1 MSGAPMHEP
10 AVETCFPR
18 AGGRQPGS
26 AGFAVDV
33 AADFCR
39 SCALSSVCAMVGYG
53 KSELSP
59 LHGLM
64 GHLGPYRAGEAVF
77 RQGDPF
83 EAVYA
88 VRAGTVKTRQLDHHG
103 REHVLGF
110 FLPGEVIGLDAI
122 YPDRFPCDALALED
136 AQFCRFS
143 FSAMSALATRQPA
156 VQLHL
161 FRLISRQLG
170 MNRLLAGDYSA
181 GERMAAFLVD
191 LGERYAAR
199 GFPGTHF
206 QLSMSRSDIAN
217 YLSLAA
223 ETVSRVLS
231 RFRAQGLIE
240 IRGRVLH
247 LRDAQRLRDL
257 GCKLLAA

>member
-1 MSGAPMHEP
+1 MSGGPMNGRPAPG
-10 AVETCFPR
+10 ADDGAT
-18 AGGRQPGS
+18 
-26 AGFAVDV
+26 
-33 AADFCR
+33 DFCR

-53 KSELSP
+53 KPELSP

-64 GHLGPYRAGEAVF
+64 EHLGPYRAGEAVF

-88 VRAGTVKTRQLDHHG
+88 VRAGTVKTRQLDNHG

-110 FLPGEVIGLDAI
+110 FLPGEVVGLDAI
-122 YPDRFPCDALALED
+122 YPDRFPCDAVALDD

-143 FSAMSALATRQPA
+143 FPAMSALATRQPA

-170 MNRLLAGDYSA
+170 TAARLVAGDHSA
-181 GERMAAFLVD
+181 DERMAAFLVD
-191 LGERYAAR
+191 LGERYAVR
-199 GFPGTHF
+199 GLPGTHY
-206 QLSMSRSDIAN
+206 QLSMSRSEIAN

-223 ETVSRVLS
+223 ETVSRTLS
-231 RFRAQGLIE
+231 RFRAKGLIRIE
-240 IRGRVLH
+240 GRVLH
-247 LRDAQRLRDL
+247 LREPQELREL
-257 GCKLLAA
+257 GQNLLAA

>member
-1 MSGAPMHEP
+1 MSAGPMHGP
-10 AVETCFPR
+10 ATEGRLSHAV
-18 AGGRQPGS
+18 GRQRAP
-26 AGFAVDV
+26 AGFVPDV
-33 AADFCR
+33 ASDFCR

-53 KSELSP
+53 KPELSP

-64 GHLGPYRAGEAVF
+64 EHLGPYRAGETIF

-83 EAVYA
+83 EAVFA
-88 VRAGTVKTRQLDHHG
+88 VRAGTVKTRQLDHQG
-103 REHVLGF
+103 RERVLGF

-122 YPDRFPCDALALED
+122 YPDRFPCDAVALED

-156 VQLHL
+156 VQRHL

-170 MNRLLAGDYSA
+170 MSRLLAGDYSA

-217 YLSLAA
+217 HLSLAA
-223 ETVSRVLS
+223 ETVSRILS
-231 RFRAQGLIE
+231 RFRAKGLIG

-247 LRDAQRLRDL
+247 LHDTQRLRDL
-257 GCKLLAA
+257 GRKLLAA

>member
-1 MSGAPMHEP
+1 MSNGPMREP
-10 AVETCFPR
+10 LAEANVAR
-18 AGGRQPGS
+18 
-26 AGFAVDV
+26 V
-33 AADFCR
+33 AARPDPAMAAAGEAPDFCR
-39 SCALSSVCAMVGYG
+39 SCALASVCAMVGYG
-53 KSELSP
+53 KPELSP

-64 GHLGPYRAGEAVF
+64 EHLGPYRPGETVF

-83 EAVYA
+83 EAVFA
-88 VRAGTVKTRQLDHHG
+88 VRSGLVKTRQLDGHG

-122 YPDRFPCDALALED
+122 YPDRFPCDAVALDD

-143 FSAMSALATRQPA
+143 FPAMSALATRQPA
-156 VQLHL
+156 VQRHL
-161 FRLISRQLG
+161 FRLISRPLG
-170 MNRLLAGDYSA
+170 TTRLLVGDHSA
-181 GERMAAFLVD
+181 DERMAAFLVD

-206 QLSMSRSDIAN
+206 QLGMSRSDIAN
-217 YLSLAA
+217 HLSLAA
-223 ETVSRVLS
+223 ETVSRTLT

-247 LRDAQRLRDL
+247 LRDALRLREL
-257 GCKLLAA
+257 GWKLLAA

>member
-1 MSGAPMHEP
+1 MSAGTVHGSSAGAG
-10 AVETCFPR
+10 FPR
-18 AGGRQPGS
+18 AKGRQPT
-26 AGFAVDV
+26 ATFPADV
-33 AADFCR
+33 ASDFCR
-39 SCALSSVCAMVGYG
+39 TCALSSVCAMVGYG
-53 KSELSP
+53 KPELSP

-64 GHLGPYRAGEAVF
+64 EHLGPYRAGETVF

-83 EAVYA
+83 ESVFA

-122 YPDRFPCDALALED
+122 YPDRFPCDAVALED

-143 FSAMSALATRQPA
+143 FPAMSALATRQPA
-156 VQLHL
+156 VQRHL

-170 MNRLLAGDYSA
+170 MARLLAGDHSA
-181 GERMAAFLVD
+181 DERMAAFLVD

-206 QLSMSRSDIAN
+206 YLSMSRSDIAN
-217 YLSLAA
+217 HLNLAA
-223 ETVSRVLS
+223 ETVSRTLS
-231 RFRAQGLIE
+231 RFRAKGLIM
-240 IRGRVLH
+240 IKGHVLH
-247 LRDAQRLRDL
+247 LHAPQQLREL
-257 GCKLLAA
+257 GQNLLTA

>member
-1 MSGAPMHEP
+1 METHSFHAAGNRLAP
-10 AVETCFPR
+10 
-18 AGGRQPGS
+18 
-26 AGFAVDV
+26 AGFAADG
-33 AADFCR
+33 ASDFCR
-39 SCALSSVCAMVGYG
+39 TCALSSVCAMVGYG
-53 KSELSP
+53 KPELSP

-64 GHLGPYRAGEAVF
+64 EHLGPYRAGETVF

-83 EAVYA
+83 EAVFA
-88 VRAGTVKTRQLDHHG
+88 VRAGTVKTRQLGNHG

-122 YPDRFPCDALALED
+122 YPDRFPCDAVALED

-143 FSAMSALATRQPA
+143 FPAMSALATRQPA
-156 VQLHL
+156 VQRHL

-170 MNRLLAGDYSA
+170 TARLLAGDHSA
-181 GERMAAFLVD
+181 DERMAAFLVD

-217 YLSLAA
+217 HLSLAA
-223 ETVSRVLS
+223 ETVSRTLS
-231 RFRAQGLIE
+231 RFRTKGLIV
-240 IRGRVLH
+240 IKGRVLH
-247 LRDAQRLRDL
+247 LREPLQLREL
-257 GCKLLAA
+257 GQNLLAA